1 MQDARQKVKV
11 QRNICYHARMKKIV
25 IIGPEST
32 GKSSLAQA
40 LAAHFNG
47 NWVRE
52 FARDYLTEHGT
63 DYSFAD
69 LLTIAQ
75 GQLTLEDAA
84 VREPAP
90 YLFLDTDMHVM
101 HVWSTFVFGQEHEW
115 IERER
120 RTRQYDMYLLACPD
134 LPWTRDH
141 LREYPDLETRERLYL
156 IYRDILLNQT
166 TPWAE
171 VRGIGEARVQCAVE
185 AVSRICESG
194 SIKKT

>member
-1 MQDARQKVKV
+1 MQQASQKVKV
-11 QRNICYHARMKKIV
+11 QRNICYYFNMKKIV

-32 GKSSLAQA
+32 GKSSLAQS

-47 NWVRE
+47 QWVRE

-63 DYSFAD
+63 DYTFED

-75 GQLTLEDAA
+75 GQLALEDAA
-84 VREPAP
+84 RLLPTP

-101 HVWSTFVFGQEHEW
+101 HVWSTFVFGKEHEL

-120 RTRQYDMYLLACPD
+120 ATRQYDMYLLACPD

-141 LREYPDLETRERLYL
+141 LREYPDQETREKLYR
-156 IYRDILLNQT
+156 IYKTILEQQK

-171 VRGIGEARVQCAVE
+171 VRGVGDARVQCAINAIE
-185 AVSRICESG
+185 QIL
-194 SIKKT
+194 